1 MNDPYYWTISGLKNI
16 GGMNSKRN
24 YWKCVLAAL
33 LITLSTGS
41 AGSGSSSIVN
51 SLSENENYSGI
62 FSHGA
67 EMFSWSTVGLGAI
80 AAIFFGASIVALIV
94 GIFLLYPLEV
104 GARRF
109 FITNRV
115 SNAQIDQVGI
125 AFSSNYLNIVKTQ
138 FLRYLFTYLW
148 SLLFLVPGII
158 KSYEYRMI
166 PYILAENP
174 SINWREAFRLSKAMM
189 DGQKWNAFV
198 LDLSFI
204 GWHILSA
211 FTFGLLDLFYTNP
224 YQQQTNAE
232 LYDVL
237 KSRLFGTQR
246 QNYGGNGYGPNG
258 GYNGGNGYGPNGG
271 YYGGNGYGPNG
282 GYNGGNGY
290 GPNGGYN
297 GGNGYGPNGGYN
309 GGNGYGPNGGY
320 NADWGQ
326 SQNDAANNTG
336 YSKGQPTGYNPDASG
351 RTESTDGQP
360 KGYRPDDGTATGQN
374 NQ

>member
-1 MNDPYYWTISGLKNI
+1 MNDQYYWTISGLKNI

-258 GYNGGNGYGPNGG
+258 GYNGGNGYET
-271 YYGGNGYGPNG
+271 
-282 GYNGGNGY
+282 
-290 GPNGGYN
+290 
-297 GGNGYGPNGGYN
+297 
-309 GGNGYGPNGGY
+309 
-320 NADWGQ
+320 AMART
-326 SQNDAANNTG
+326 AATTAETAMARTAVTTAETATARTAVTTAETATVRTAAIMLIG
-336 YSKGQPTGYNPDASG
+336 ARARMMPRIIPDI
-351 RTESTDGQP
+351 P
-360 KGYRPDDGTATGQN
+360 KDNRPDIIRTHREGQRVPMDSRRAIDRMTELQRDRIISN
-374 NQ
+374 K

>member
-1 MNDPYYWTISGLKNI
+1 MNDQYYWTISGLKNI

-271 YYGGNGYGPNG
+271 YYGGNGYGPNS
-282 GYNGGNGY
+282 
-290 GPNGGYN
+290 
-297 GGNGYGPNGGYN
+297 GYN